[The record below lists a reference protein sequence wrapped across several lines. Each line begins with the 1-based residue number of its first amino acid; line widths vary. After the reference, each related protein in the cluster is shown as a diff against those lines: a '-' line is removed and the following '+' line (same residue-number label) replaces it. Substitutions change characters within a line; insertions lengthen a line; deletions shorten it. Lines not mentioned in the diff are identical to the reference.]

1 MKTTSLVLAVC
12 WGGLVLSGCA
22 STGMARTVDP
32 GKVQFALSPAAQG
45 VLGGGNKL
53 GSNSIA
59 PQVEVGMRVG
69 VTERI
74 DVGARLFFPGAE
86 ADVRFGVVRAPSL
99 RDGVDVTLAPSV
111 NYMGL
116 VSSDMPW
123 IVSLPVLIGFNH
135 EGRQLTLGP
144 RFSYALQTEDATES
158 PFLMG
163 ASVSYSIP
171 LKSTLRLITEASVLG
186 RPAAEFWREGVLYR
200 LGVGFLFGGYGEDAG
215 ADGDEQRLP

>member
-1 MKTTSLVLAVC
+1 
-12 WGGLVLSGCA
+12 
-22 STGMARTVDP
+22 MARTVDP

-45 VLGGGNKL
+45 ILGGGKGTL

-59 PQVEVGMRVG
+59 PQVEVGARVG

-86 ADVRFGVVRAPSL
+86 ADVRYGLVRAPSL
-99 RDGVDVTLAPSV
+99 SDGVDVTLAPSV

-116 VSSDMPW
+116 ASTDTPW

-144 RFSYALQTEDATES
+144 RFSYVLRPDSSTES
-158 PFLMG
+158 PYLLG
-163 ASVSYSIP
+163 TSVSYSVP
-171 LKSTLRLITEASVLG
+171 FNSTLRLITEVSVLG
-186 RPAAEFWREGVLYR
+186 RPTEFGHEGVLYR
-200 LGVGFLFGGYGEDAG
+200 LGVGFLFGGYREDAG
-215 ADGDEQRLP
+215 VGADDQWLP